1 MHSDRNLH
9 TWCLIAFHKVNIC
22 HLLAESSM
30 SRHAK
35 TLNWEYLTLVSASVI
50 PTVMFQLNYF

>member
-9 TWCLIAFHKVNIC
+9 TRCLTAFHKANIC

-35 TLNWEYLTLVSASVI
+35 TLNWEYVTLVSASVI
-50 PTVMFQLNYF
+50 STVLFQLN